1 MPGVSRVRDL
11 PLIIWLLVVCAVSG
25 RALQQGHVW
34 LRVTLPAD
42 FGMCQ
47 GLPRY
52 DRFAGLADSS
62 QAVTFAVQAGLSR
75 HVERQF
81 CAQYRL
87 APVVLRV
94 RNEIDVAA
102 LLEDLR
108 QGPVLVDDPLFD
120 APQSPTR
127 LTLQHLTTTGRA
139 VVQRQTPDGLVLLT
153 LP

>member
-1 MPGVSRVRDL
+1 MPGVSRLRDL

-34 LRVTLPAD
+34 LRVALPVN

-52 DRFAGLADSS
+52 GEFAGLANPSRGI
-62 QAVTFAVQAGLSR
+62 TFAIQAGLSR

-81 CAQYRL
+81 CAQYHL
-87 APVVLRV
+87 APVVLRM
-94 RNEIDVAA
+94 RNDVDADA

-108 QGPVLVDDPLFD
+108 QGPVLIDAPSSA
-120 APQSPTR
+120 APQSSTR
-127 LTLQHLTTTGRA
+127 LTVQQLTTTGR
-139 VVQRQTPDGLVLLT
+139 VVIQRQTPDGLLLLT